1 MGLKS
6 QAEVG
11 KEILSVLLGNLTHR
25 FVLDRILTTKKL
37 QDMFCNKHVQ
47 SAGQSQKD
55 EVEALR

>member
-11 KEILSVLLGNLTHR
+11 KEILAGNLTHR

-37 QDMFCNKHVQ
+37 QDMFCNKHGH